1 MKTRTIPAISVVLK
15 PSQLILG
22 CYVGISMLSV
32 IALILTRISGV
43 LQCVLIFVVII
54 ATIFTVLQDVLLRLP
69 WSWHQIE
76 VSSHG
81 QLKLTMKNG
90 EIFNVELKPT
100 SINHPWLTVL
110 QFQRV
115 GTGIGTRN
123 TAMLTPWQV
132 TDLSQYR
139 KLRVWLKWGSPL
151 KPDHTLDT
159 LPPD

>member
-115 GTGIGTRN
+115 GTGIGARN

>member
-32 IALILTRISGV
+32 IALILTRISSV

-115 GTGIGTRN
+115 GTGIGARN

>member
-32 IALILTRISGV
+32 IALMLTRISGV

-81 QLKLTMKNG
+81 HLKLTMKNG
-90 EIFNVELKPT
+90 ETFNVELKPT

-115 GTGIGTRN
+115 GTGIGARN

>member
-1 MKTRTIPAISVVLK
+1 MKTRIIPAISVVLK

-22 CYVGISMLSV
+22 CYVGISMLSA
-32 IALILTRISGV
+32 IALILTRLSGV

-76 VSSHG
+76 LSSHG

-110 QFQRV
+110 QFQLV
-115 GTGIGTRN
+115 GTGISARN
-123 TAMLTPWQV
+123 TAMFTPWQV

>member
-32 IALILTRISGV
+32 IALMLTRISSV

-81 QLKLTMKNG
+81 LLKLTMKNG

-115 GTGIGTRN
+115 GTGIGARN